1 METFRP
7 VRLVVGACLAF
18 ALLPLK
24 LFMYLVQALG
34 SGSPSEEDLMQSA
47 PEPGNL
53 PWFAINIGVALGR
66 FVELLP
72 NWINPPTIQMLQL
85 GALAHW
91 KASTIK
97 ALAEL
102 GVADLL
108 ARGPRSPQEMASSLG
123 TPRSADAL
131 FRLLRLSSSSGIFAV
146 DGLMKG
152 SDTRFK
158 NNRMSI
164 LLRTDHPNSVRPMLM
179 HLGNDSD
186 LPWMKLA
193 EGVKLGKLPFE
204 LAWGK
209 DVWQYLKEHPE
220 REHIFSQ
227 AMAVQDKVAYSTALK
242 EYDWT
247 KYDEAID
254 IGGAYGSFVAALM
267 RRHPGMQGTVFELP
281 QVVNN
286 AKSVWAEEHTDLAGR
301 ISFAGGDF
309 FDAQT
314 LPRPANGSTVYIMRS
329 ILHDWDDSASI
340 RILQSLGAVMKGS
353 RAKLVL
359 VEQVLKDD
367 FVNDI
372 SMRHGFDLHMLV
384 ACGGKERTELEWRNL
399 LGRAG
404 FHLNKIYP
412 TKAMQSMLE
421 AELVP

>member
-108 ARGPRSPQEMASSLG
+108 ARGP
-123 TPRSADAL
+123 
-131 FRLLRLSSSSGIFAV
+131 
-146 DGLMKG
+146 
-152 SDTRFK
+152 
-158 NNRMSI
+158 RMSI

-421 AELVP
+421 AELVPQARTRRCEGFVASRFAYISGHA